1 MICLG
6 SLGSYTVTPRSQS
19 SPSAWMRKMSSVWRS
34 GRLGFA
40 STACER
46 ASVSSREMRSGG
58 CQASSLGAMVIALLL
73 GQHQTRMGPRAQRSR
88 ASRCQV
94 CLAVEQAREA
104 HVAAAY
110 LGLDRHAR
118 KNRKCE
124 RALEH
129 VD

>member
-6 SLGSYTVTPRSQS
+6 SLGSYAVTPRSQS

-46 ASVSSREMRSGG
+46 ASVSSREMVSGG
-58 CQASSLGAMVIALLL
+58 CQAPSLGAIFMALLL
-73 GQHQTRMGPRAQRSR
+73 RQHETRVCPRAQCRG
-88 ASRCQV
+88 ASRREV
-94 CLAVEQAREA
+94 CLAVEQTREA

-110 LGLDRHAR
+110 LGFDRHTR
-118 KNRKCE
+118 
-124 RALEH
+124 
-129 VD
+129 